1 VPEPDLVELFARPL
15 HRAGARHLVAGSV
28 GAMLYSE
35 PRLTID
41 IDLAVALEEN
51 DLAALP
57 AIFAEPDFYCP
68 PLAVLQSENR
78 RTCRAHFNVL
88 HIPTGLKADF
98 YPSQHD
104 PFFGWAWDHRQTAA
118 LPGGDIHY
126 APAEYVI
133 VWKTAYHVEG
143 GGDKHVRDLLRMIEL
158 SGDQIDRETL
168 IGELQRRNLL
178 EHFRTMV
185 PGFV

>member
-1 VPEPDLVELFARPL
+1 
-15 HRAGARHLVAGSV
+15 
-28 GAMLYSE
+28 
-35 PRLTID
+35 
-41 IDLAVALEEN
+41 
-51 DLAALP
+51 
-57 AIFAEPDFYCP
+57 
-68 PLAVLQSENR
+68 VLQSENR

-104 PFFGWAWDHRQTAA
+104 SFFGWAWDHRQTAS
-118 LPGGDIHY
+118 LGGGDIHY

-133 VWKTAYHVEG
+133 VWKTAYHAEG

-158 SGDQIDRETL
+158 SGDQIDREIL

>member
-1 VPEPDLVELFARPL
+1 MPEPDLLELFARPL
-15 HRAGARHLVAGSV
+15 HRAGACYLVAGSV

-41 IDLAVALEEN
+41 IDLAVALDNEA
-51 DLAALP
+51 LSTLP

-68 PLAVLQSENR
+68 PLAVLQTENL

-104 PFFGWAWDHRQTAA
+104 TFFGWAWQNRQTAA
-118 LPGGDIHY
+118 LPGGDVHY
-126 APAEYVI
+126 APPEYI
-133 VWKTAYHVEG
+133 MVWKTAYHAEG

-158 SGDQIDRETL
+158 SGDQIDRQVL
-168 IGELQRRNLL
+168 NGELQRRGLL
-178 EHFRTMV
+178 EHFRAMA

>member
-1 VPEPDLVELFARPL
+1 MPEPDLVELFARPL
-15 HRAGARHLVAGSV
+15 HRAGARYLVAGSV

-41 IDLAVALEEN
+41 IDPAVALDEN
-51 DLAALP
+51 DLSALP
-57 AIFAEPDFYCP
+57 TIFAEPDFYCP
-68 PLAVLQSENR
+68 PLAVIQSENR

-104 PFFGWAWDHRQTAA
+104 SFFDWARDHRQTAS
-118 LPGGDIHY
+118 P
-126 APAEYVI
+126 
-133 VWKTAYHVEG
+133 G

-158 SGDQIDRETL
+158 SGDQIDREPL

>member
-118 LPGGDIHY
+118 LPGGDIQR
-126 APAEYVI
+126 PGRI
-133 VWKTAYHVEG
+133 
-143 GGDKHVRDLLRMIEL
+143 RDRLEDRLPRRRRRRQTCTRSFAHDRTLR
-158 SGDQIDRETL
+158 
-168 IGELQRRNLL
+168 
-178 EHFRTMV
+178 
-185 PGFV
+185 

>member
-1 VPEPDLVELFARPL
+1 MRTTWPHSLRSLPNRIFTVRRWPCYKARTVAPAVRTSTCCTSRLV
-15 HRAGARHLVAGSV
+15 SKQT
-28 GAMLYSE
+28 S
-35 PRLTID
+35 
-41 IDLAVALEEN
+41 
-51 DLAALP
+51 
-57 AIFAEPDFYCP
+57 
-68 PLAVLQSENR
+68 
-78 RTCRAHFNVL
+78 
-88 HIPTGLKADF
+88 

-104 PFFGWAWDHRQTAA
+104 FFFGWAWDHRQKAS
-118 LPGGDIHY
+118 LGGGDIHY

-133 VWKTAYHVEG
+133 VWKAAYHAEG

-158 SGDQIDRETL
+158 SGDQIDREIL